1 MSTSDQAKQDTTPA
15 AMARI
20 ADGWGLT
27 AAELV
32 RLQQAE
38 PGGVGARVEDLLAID
53 ADLHRLFSDRKLA
66 HQWVRTPNREPE
78 FAGARPLD
86 MMLSQG
92 VDGVEAVRRY
102 LERWVS
108 SQKT

>member
-1 MSTSDQAKQDTTPA
+1 MSDRASSETTDA
-15 AMARI
+15 AMTRI
-20 ADGWGLT
+20 AAGWGLS
-27 AAELV
+27 APEQA
-32 RLQQAE
+32 RLRQTG
-38 PGGVGARVEDLLAID
+38 PDGSDARVQDLLGID
-53 ADLHRLFSDRKLA
+53 ADLHRLFSDPKLA

-102 LERWVS
+102 LDRWVS
-108 SQKT
+108 SEDE